1 MQVKLVCFSAWQ
13 WWVLLKSPHSL
24 DENAVII
31 AILQLSVSAAVIAMV
46 ILSLGL
52 YVVFFQKNEKH
63 LSF

>member
-1 MQVKLVCFSAWQ
+1 M
-13 WWVLLKSPHSL
+13 

-46 ILSLGL
+46 ILSSGL

>member
-1 MQVKLVCFSAWQ
+1 M
-13 WWVLLKSPHSL
+13 

-46 ILSLGL
+46 ILSSGL
-52 YVVFFQKNEKH
+52 YVVFFQKNEKY